1 MAKQSSKLFNYID
14 HWIMG
19 PYFFLFACVWIY
31 MRHFLN
37 LKILWSILNEFE
49 TVGPFELNWETQQ
62 YKCTLSQYITFSLLA
77 ALQALN
83 LFWLFYILRIAYRFV
98 VYKTADDDRE
108 EGEDEEL
115 EEVDEKSAATTTTP
129 LVEAIAEGEK
139 PSFAEA
145 AKENGHA
152 NGAVKGAVANGSAR
166 KTRSKKA

>member
-1 MAKQSSKLFNYID
+1 MINYID
-14 HWIMG
+14 HWIMA

-37 LKILWSILNEFE
+37 LKILWSVLNEFE

-62 YKCTLSQYITFSLLA
+62 YKCTLSQYITFGLLSS
-77 ALQALN
+77 LQALN

-108 EGEDEEL
+108 EGEDDEV
-115 EEVDEKSAATTTTP
+115 EVDEVVADEKEP
-129 LVEAIAEGEK
+129 LVKAIVEGDK
-139 PSFAEA
+139 PSFADAVRENGNA
-145 AKENGHA
+145 NGHA
-152 NGAVKGAVANGSAR
+152 KEPAVNGVAAANGSAR